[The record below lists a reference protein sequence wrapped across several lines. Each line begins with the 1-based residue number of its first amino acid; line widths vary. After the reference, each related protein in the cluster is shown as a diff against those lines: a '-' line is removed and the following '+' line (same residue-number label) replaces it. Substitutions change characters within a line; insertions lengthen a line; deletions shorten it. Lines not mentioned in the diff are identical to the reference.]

1 MVTTSDS
8 ATRPYTLAAGA
19 GEAIWYVNNRATILA
34 TAAQTGGAFGLVHLV
49 HMEVAIGHGPPLH
62 IHHAEDEAF
71 WILEGQL
78 TVSCGDEE
86 FAAGP
91 GAFVYTP
98 HGAPHT
104 VRLEGNAPA
113 KLLVLLTPGGG
124 EGFFRDAG
132 RPAAGPGLPLPA
144 PPDVAALATV
154 AARYH
159 QEFIGP
165 PLESTPRA

>member
-1 MVTTSDS
+1 METTYGSVV
-8 ATRPYTLAAGA
+8 RPYTLDAGE

-34 TAAQTGGAFGLVHLV
+34 TAAQTGGAFGLVH
-49 HMEVAIGHGPPLH
+49 MEVAIGHGPPLH
-62 IHHAEDEAF
+62 IHRAEDEAF
-71 WILEGQL
+71 WILKGRL
-78 TVSCGDEE
+78 TVRCGDEE

-98 HGAPHT
+98 RGVPHT
-104 VRLEGNAPA
+104 FRLEGDTPA

-132 RPAAGPGLPLPA
+132 RPAAGPGCPSPA

-165 PLESTPRA
+165 PLESTLGT